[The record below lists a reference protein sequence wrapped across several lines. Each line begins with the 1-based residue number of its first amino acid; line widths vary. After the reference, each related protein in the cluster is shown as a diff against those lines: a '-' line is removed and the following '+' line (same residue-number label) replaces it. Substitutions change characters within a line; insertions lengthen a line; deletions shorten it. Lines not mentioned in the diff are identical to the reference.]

1 MPGELQGAEYRN
13 AIRFADAVLHVKPG
27 RTFRFAITTS
37 FLPEPLKRTRDELD
51 ALGFDDVTSFFER
64 PKDWP
69 LTLDPGEAPFPK
81 VDVRAQGTWPKDA
94 PEKDIT
100 TSPKQDFHL
109 RLAWD
114 YTPAYWEPPPLPAPP
129 SPLPGPNLPGPP
141 GPSSDPSSPLTSRF
155 DWEPWLVGSVIVVAG
170 ASLLALGTRRRRGKR

>member
-1 MPGELQGAEYRN
+1 MAGDLQGAEYRN
-13 AIRFADAVLHVKPG
+13 AIRFADAVMHVKPA

-37 FLPEPLKRTRDELD
+37 LFPEALKRTRDELD
-51 ALGFDDVTSFFER
+51 AIGFDDVTTFYVR

-69 LTLDPGEAPFPK
+69 ASLDPGEAPFPK

-100 TSPKQDFHL
+100 TSPKQDFHI

-114 YTPAYWEPPPLPAPP
+114 YTPAYWEPPPLPPP
-129 SPLPGPNLPGPP
+129 PGPAPGPSLPGPP
-141 GPSSDPSSPLTSRF
+141 GSSSGPTLDGEPF
-155 DWEPWLVGSVIVVAG
+155 AWEPWIVGSVIVVAG
-170 ASLLALGTRRRRGKR
+170 ASLLALGTRRRRRGKR